1 MKRNNEGFSLVEIVA
16 AIAILGVFFSAA
28 CASLMLGLRMNE
40 KTDAMLQSQLA
51 VSSAVETLMA
61 EGITTQ
67 TGKFTSS
74 EKKDEANN
82 SILDE
87 NGKKLFVESGL
98 IDDYPKLNSEG
109 QPVYDGNG
117 DPVLI
122 DRFPDVTVITM
133 REKTEDSDYP
143 HCFQVTVASIDGEI
157 VVITYV
163 REAVTVQ

>member
-61 EGITTQ
+61 EGIVDPTADYSTDEVSVTITEQKDGETHLPYYQVIVSSTQ
-67 TGKFTSS
+67 GRTETVIS
-74 EKKDEANN
+74 D
-82 SILDE
+82 
-87 NGKKLFVESGL
+87 
-98 IDDYPKLNSEG
+98 
-109 QPVYDGNG
+109 DGNG
-117 DPVLI
+117 EQTETTVFVPLCS
-122 DRFPDVTVITM
+122 VT
-133 REKTEDSDYP
+133 
-143 HCFQVTVASIDGEI
+143 
-157 VVITYV
+157 TYI